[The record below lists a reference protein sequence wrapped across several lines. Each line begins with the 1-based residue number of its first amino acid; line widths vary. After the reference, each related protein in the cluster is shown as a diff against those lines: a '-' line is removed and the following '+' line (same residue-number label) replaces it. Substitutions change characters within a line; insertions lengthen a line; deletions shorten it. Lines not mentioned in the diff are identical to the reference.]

1 MSSDVTSC
9 ERAVNVIEDVTRPV
23 VAVPEDAGAQASVNA
38 TYAKLAPL
46 YDVVYGALLQPGRR
60 RAMTRLAAGAGE
72 RILEV
77 GVGTGLTIHRYP
89 AECRVT
95 AIDVSGPMLRRAA
108 ARKDRR
114 ALAHVQLSRMDAMH
128 LAFADATFDAVYVPY
143 LLNVVP
149 DPVRAVR
156 EIARVCRPGG
166 RVVLLNHFD
175 RTHEAQAVDRIIG
188 RLARMISDVNWRL
201 PLEPVL
207 AAAGLDAI
215 SIEPVNVPKVS
226 AVVVC
231 ARP

>member
-1 MSSDVTSC
+1 MNGLDGVDG
-9 ERAVNVIEDVTRPV
+9 AAP
-23 VAVPEDAGAQASVNA
+23 APLAAAQASVNA
-38 TYAKLAPL
+38 TYATLAPL
-46 YDVVYGALLQPGRR
+46 YDVIYGALLQPGRR
-60 RAMTRLAAGAGE
+60 RALDRLAPVPGE

-77 GVGTGLTIHRYP
+77 GVGTGLTLHRFPP
-89 AECRVT
+89 ACFVT
-95 AIDVSGPMLRRAA
+95 AVDVSGPMLGRAA
-108 ARKDRR
+108 VRKARHG
-114 ALAHVQLSRMDAMH
+114 LGHVRLCRMDAMQ
-128 LAFADATFDAVYVPY
+128 LGVADAAFDAVYVPY

-149 DPVRAVR
+149 DPIRAAR

-175 RTHEAQAVDRIIG
+175 RTHETDAVDRLIG
-188 RLARMISDVNWRL
+188 RMASVVSGVNWRV

-207 AAAGLDAI
+207 AAAGLTAL

>member
-1 MSSDVTSC
+1 MNVSEGR
-9 ERAVNVIEDVTRPV
+9 ERPA
-23 VAVPEDAGAQASVNA
+23 AGEPGHAAAQASVNA
-38 TYAKLAPL
+38 TYARLAPL

-60 RAMTRLAAGAGE
+60 RALTRLAAEPGE

-77 GVGTGLTIHRYP
+77 GVGTGLTLGRYP
-89 AECRVT
+89 AGCFVT
-95 AIDVSGPMLRRAA
+95 AVDVSGPMLGRAA
-108 ARKDRR
+108 ARRDRH
-114 ALAHVQLSRMDAMH
+114 ALTHVHLSRMDAMK
-128 LAFADATFDAVYVPY
+128 LAFADAAFDAVYVPY

-149 DPVRAVR
+149 DPLRAVR

-175 RTHEAQAVDRIIG
+175 RTHETDAVDRAIG

-207 AAAGLDAI
+207 AAAGLEPL

>member
-1 MSSDVTSC
+1 MNVSDEVDGPAGT
-9 ERAVNVIEDVTRPV
+9 A
-23 VAVPEDAGAQASVNA
+23 AGAAGVQASVNA
-38 TYAKLAPL
+38 TYARLAPL

-60 RAMTRLAAGAGE
+60 HAMTRLAAAAGE

-77 GVGTGLTIHRYP
+77 GVGTGITIRRYP
-89 AECRVT
+89 AGCQVT
-95 AIDVSGPMLRRAA
+95 AIDVSGPMLHRAA
-108 ARKDRR
+108 ARKAQH
-114 ALAHVQLSRMDAMH
+114 ALAHVQLVRMDAMA
-128 LAFADATFDAVYVPY
+128 LAFADGTFDAVYVPY

-149 DPVRAVR
+149 DPFRAAR

-175 RTHEAQAVDRIIG
+175 RTHESDAVDRAIG
-188 RLARMISDVNWRL
+188 RLAGVISGVNWRL

-207 AAAGLDAI
+207 AAADLEAL

-231 ARP
+231 VRA